1 MAASTN
7 VVAALVAC
15 ASHRLDADATSDA
28 MVIAAGGLRFDGA
41 VMRELW
47 FVRVMISDLDLD
59 RARPG

>member
-1 MAASTN
+1 MAGS
-7 VVAALVAC
+7 
-15 ASHRLDADATSDA
+15 ASHRLDGDATSDA
-28 MVIAAGGLRFDGA
+28 MVIAAGGLRFDGV